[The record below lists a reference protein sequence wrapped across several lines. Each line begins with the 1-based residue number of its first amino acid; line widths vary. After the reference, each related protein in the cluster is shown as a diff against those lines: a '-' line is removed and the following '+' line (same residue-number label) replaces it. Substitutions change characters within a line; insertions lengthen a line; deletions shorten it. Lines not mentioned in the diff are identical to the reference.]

1 MELYLFRPY
10 QWEKLYSCSN
20 FNISEVSFAERYHP
34 VNGVMIIAMFVVFE
48 VLYIP
53 CMYSIYRQARNSSC
67 YKLLFYV
74 GIADVLMMFF
84 HGLETGIYC
93 FTGEVFC
100 SNPHFNYIT
109 GCCGAALF
117 AMETSANFFL
127 AIDRCADCFSPSISK
142 FFFSNNR
149 TWIWTG
155 FSTIFA
161 VYYFFFLMPATY
173 NGVYMNWFLNPYH
186 GYNVKID
193 FSQYANLISTV
204 YDMFLSFG
212 FPAAYLMFVTLF
224 VYKVK
229 LVRSLGSG
237 AHRKRQIMMFIQ
249 VAIINGLNISC
260 FLLYTIMQHLPL
272 SKTLIVIGYYIN
284 YFMFGFPPI
293 IYLIFNTTIRRDC
306 RKKFKDIVYN
316 IAVRLLKMSDNRT
329 TSLDLQQTTTF
340 VESKQSSR
348 VLDRS

>member
-1 MELYLFRPY
+1 
-10 QWEKLYSCSN
+10 
-20 FNISEVSFAERYHP
+20 
-34 VNGVMIIAMFVVFE
+34 
-48 VLYIP
+48 
-53 CMYSIYRQARNSSC
+53 MYSIYRHAKNSSC
-67 YKLLFYV
+67 YKLLFYI
-74 GIADVLMMFF
+74 GIADILMMFF

-100 SNPHFNYIT
+100 SNPHFNYVT

-127 AIDRCADCFSPSISK
+127 AIDRCTDCLSPPISK
-142 FFFSNNR
+142 FFFSKNR

-173 NGVYMNWFLNPYH
+173 NGVYMNWFLNPYY

-193 FSQYANLISTV
+193 FSE
-204 YDMFLSFG
+204 
-212 FPAAYLMFVTLF
+212 
-224 VYKVK
+224 
-229 LVRSLGSG
+229 
-237 AHRKRQIMMFIQ
+237 MFIQ

-306 RKKFKDIVYN
+306 RKKFQDVLYN

-329 TSLDLQQTTTF
+329 TSLDIQLTTTF
-340 VESKQSSR
+340 VESKQSA
-348 VLDRS
+348 RSQNCRKIAKEPENKE